1 MTSVGFGLRMHP
13 SAEQLHGG
21 LGVGLQYELVVVE
34 VDNLKIFCNNISA
47 KKQAMIEAPVL

>member
-21 LGVGLQYELVVVE
+21 LGVGLQYELVMVE

>member
-1 MTSVGFGLRMHP
+1 MLALVYGCILALS
-13 SAEQLHGG
+13 SDGG